1 MRDEA
6 VIEAHC
12 VWALE
17 AELGE
22 GPIWMEQGSAVW
34 FVDIKRR
41 RIHRYTEVTG
51 ETRSW
56 ETPAQPGFLAPRA
69 GGGFLC
75 GLQTGLHSFDSDTG
89 AFTLV
94 AEVEPD
100 RPGNR
105 LNDGA
110 VDGQGALWFGS
121 MDDAEQAPTGC
132 LYRYTPAGGVEL
144 RDPGYVITN
153 GPAMS
158 PDERTLYHVDT
169 LERTIYAFDHAGGE
183 LSRKRPFARVAAP
196 GAYADGIVVDC
207 EGCVWLALW
216 GGWGLQRFAPD
227 GELVRTVD
235 LPCANVTK
243 ACFGGP
249 DLKTLYVTTARKGL
263 SPSELE
269 RQPLAGGLFRVD
281 VGVAGLSQA
290 EVR

>member
-1 MRDEA
+1 MPDETMTGPR
-6 VIEAHC
+6 C
-12 VWALE
+12 VWPLE

-22 GPIWMEQGSAVW
+22 GPIWIEEDAAVW

-41 RIHRYTEVTG
+41 RIHSYTTTTE

-56 ETPAQPGFLAPRA
+56 EAPAQPGFLAPRA

-75 GLQTGLHSFDSDTG
+75 GLQTGLHAFDADTG
-89 AFTLV
+89 GFTLV
-94 AEVEPD
+94 AEVEAD

-132 LYRYTPAGGVEL
+132 LYRYTSADGVKL

-158 PDERTLYHVDT
+158 PDGRTLYHVDT

-183 LSRKRPFARVAAP
+183 LSRKRPFARVDRP

-207 EGCVWLALW
+207 EGHIWLALW

-227 GELVRTVD
+227 GELVQTLD

-263 SPSELE
+263 SPSELA
-269 RQPLAGGLFRVD
+269 RQPLAGGLFQVD
-281 VGVAGLSQA
+281 VGVGGLAQGA
-290 EVR
+290 VR